1 MGHTLLVG
9 MPGPTAEYGG
19 GGRGKESGRAGPGKR
34 GDGFS
39 QLGGQGF
46 ADDND
51 GSGVDETRVSY
62 ARRQE
67 AAAAAVAWR
76 QACGVKGPG
85 IMDGTRFELWGDAVL
100 AVLAVPAAPLPAGQ
114 AGCCS
119 EGSFGEGSFGGGGR
133 LPRTSPASS
142 TRRGAWCCGSA
153 AT

>member
-1 MGHTLLVG
+1 MGHTLFVG
-9 MPGPTAEYGG
+9 MLSPAVEYGG

-67 AAAAAVAWR
+67 AAAAVVAWR
-76 QACGVKGPG
+76 QAHGV
-85 IMDGTRFELWGDAVL
+85 I
-100 AVLAVPAAPLPAGQ
+100 
-114 AGCCS
+114 
-119 EGSFGEGSFGGGGR
+119 
-133 LPRTSPASS
+133 
-142 TRRGAWCCGSA
+142 
-153 AT
+153 